1 MRSRRF
7 YLALTVSLVLVA
19 AACGGSDEGGGD
31 EDVNST
37 TTTTT
42 AATGQSNGDGT
53 TTTSPS
59 DDGDGTTT
67 TSPPDDGDSAP
78 QVQPPVGEAGS
89 FTVNGTEF
97 VVTLLNR
104 CIPFGGEDGQTIDL
118 QPIAQGQGAEL
129 FLYGTADSV
138 EVSVQGSAVSEMYG
152 SIAFTADP
160 FGDGEIQESS
170 IDGDRW
176 TGSATLL
183 DALDAA
189 DPVSVTWDVMI
200 TDEIRDCSL

>member
-31 EDVNST
+31 EDVNSA

-53 TTTSPS
+53 TTTSPP

-67 TSPPDDGDSAP
+67 TSPPEDGDSAP
-78 QVQPPVGEAGS
+78 QDQPPVGEAGS
-89 FTVNGTEF
+89 FTVNSTEF

-138 EVSVQGSAVSEMYG
+138 EVSVQGSTVDEMYG
-152 SIAFTADP
+152 SIAFTASP
-160 FGDGEIQESS
+160 FGDAEIQESS

-176 TGSATLL
+176 TGSATLI
-183 DALDAA
+183 DALDVA
-189 DPVSVTWDVMI
+189 DPVSVTWDVMV

>member
-31 EDVNST
+31 ENVNSA

-53 TTTSPS
+53 TTTPPP

-67 TSPPDDGDSAP
+67 TPPPDDGDSAP
-78 QVQPPVGEAGS
+78 RDQPPVGEAGS

-129 FLYGTADSV
+129 FLYGTADSL
-138 EVSVQGSAVSEMYG
+138 EVSVQGSTVSEMYG
-152 SIAFTADP
+152 SIAFTAGP

-176 TGSATLL
+176 TGSATLI
-183 DALDAA
+183 DALDVA
-189 DPVSVTWDVMI
+189 DPVSVTWDVMV
-200 TDEIRDCSL
+200 TDEVRDCSL

>member
-1 MRSRRF
+1 MRSSRF
-7 YLALTVSLVLVA
+7 YPALTVSLLLIA

-31 EDVNST
+31 EGVNST

-53 TTTSPS
+53 TTTP
-59 DDGDGTTT
+59 
-67 TSPPDDGDSAP
+67 PPDDGASAP
-78 QVQPPVGEAGS
+78 QDQPPLGEAGS
-89 FTVNGTEF
+89 FTVNGTKF

-118 QPIAQGQGAEL
+118 QSLAQGQGADL

-138 EVSVQGSAVSEMYG
+138 EVSVQGSTVSEMYG

-183 DALDAA
+183 DALDVA
-189 DPVSVTWDVMI
+189 DPVSVTWDVMVP
-200 TDEIRDCSL
+200 DEIRDCSL

>member
-7 YLALTVSLVLVA
+7 YLVLAVSLVLVA

-31 EDVNST
+31 ENVNSA

-53 TTTSPS
+53 TTTSP
-59 DDGDGTTT
+59 
-67 TSPPDDGDSAP
+67 PDDGEGAP
-78 QVQPPVGEAGS
+78 QDQPPVGEAGS

-97 VVTLLNR
+97 VVTFLNR

-118 QPIAQGQGAEL
+118 QPVAEGQGAIL
-129 FLYGTADSV
+129 FLYGTADSL
-138 EVSVQGSAVSEMYG
+138 EVSVQGSTVSELYG

-160 FGDGEIQESS
+160 FGTGEIQESS

-176 TGSATLL
+176 TGSATLN
-183 DALDAA
+183 DALDVA
-189 DPVSVTWDVMI
+189 DPVAVTWDVMVP
-200 TDEIRDCSL
+200 DEIRDCSL

>member
-31 EDVNST
+31 ENVNSA

-53 TTTSPS
+53 TTTPPP

-67 TSPPDDGDSAP
+67 TPPPDDGDSAP
-78 QVQPPVGEAGS
+78 RDQPPVGEAGS

-129 FLYGTADSV
+129 FLYGTADSL
-138 EVSVQGSAVSEMYG
+138 EVSVQGSTVSEMYG
-152 SIAFTADP
+152 SIAFTAGP

-176 TGSATLL
+176 TGSATLI
-183 DALDAA
+183 DALDVV
-189 DPVSVTWDVMI
+189 DPVSVTWDVMV
-200 TDEIRDCSL
+200 TDEVRDCSL

>member
-31 EDVNST
+31 ENVNSA

-53 TTTSPS
+53 TTTPPP

-67 TSPPDDGDSAP
+67 TPPPDDGDSAP
-78 QVQPPVGEAGS
+78 RDQPPVGEAGS

-129 FLYGTADSV
+129 FLYGTADSL
-138 EVSVQGSAVSEMYG
+138 EVSVQGSTVSEMYG
-152 SIAFTADP
+152 SIAFTASP

-176 TGSATLL
+176 TGSATLI
-183 DALDAA
+183 DALDVA
-189 DPVSVTWDVMI
+189 DPVSVTWDVMV
-200 TDEIRDCSL
+200 TDEVRDCSL

>member
-31 EDVNST
+31 ENVNSA

-53 TTTSPS
+53 TTTPPP

-67 TSPPDDGDSAP
+67 TPPPDDGDSAP
-78 QVQPPVGEAGS
+78 RDQPPVGEAGS

-138 EVSVQGSAVSEMYG
+138 EVSVQGNTVSEMYG
-152 SIAFTADP
+152 SIAFTAGP

-176 TGSATLL
+176 TGSATLI
-183 DALDAA
+183 DALDVA
-189 DPVSVTWDVMI
+189 DPVSVTWDVMV
-200 TDEIRDCSL
+200 TDEVRDCSL

>member
-31 EDVNST
+31 ENVNSA

-53 TTTSPS
+53 TTTSP
-59 DDGDGTTT
+59 
-67 TSPPDDGDSAP
+67 PDDGDSAP
-78 QVQPPVGEAGS
+78 QDQPPVGEAGS

-118 QPIAQGQGAEL
+118 QTLAQGQGGEL
-129 FLYGTADSV
+129 FLYGTADSL
-138 EVSVQGSAVSEMYG
+138 EVSVQGSTVNEMYG

-160 FGDGEIQESS
+160 FGTGEIQESS

-176 TGSATLL
+176 TGSAILN
-183 DALDAA
+183 DALDVA
-189 DPVSVTWDVMI
+189 DPVSVTWDVMVP
-200 TDEIRDCSL
+200 DEIRDCSL

>member
-1 MRSRRF
+1 METSRF

-19 AACGGSDEGGGD
+19 AACGGSDEGGDD
-31 EDVNST
+31 ENVNSA
-37 TTTTT
+37 TTTT
-42 AATGQSNGDGT
+42 AAATEQGNGDGT
-53 TTTSPS
+53 TTTSLE
-59 DDGDGTTT
+59 
-67 TSPPDDGDSAP
+67 DDGDSAP
-78 QVQPPVGEAGS
+78 QDQPPVGEAGS

-138 EVSVQGSAVSEMYG
+138 EVSVQGNTVNEMYG

-160 FGDGEIQESS
+160 FSNGEIQESS

-176 TGSATLL
+176 TGSATLD
-183 DALDAA
+183 DALDVA
-189 DPVSVTWDVMI
+189 DPVSVTWDVMVP
-200 TDEIRDCSL
+200 DEIRDCSL

>member
-31 EDVNST
+31 ENVNSA

-53 TTTSPS
+53 TTTSPE
-59 DDGDGTTT
+59 DDGG
-67 TSPPDDGDSAP
+67 SDSEP
-78 QVQPPVGEAGS
+78 QDQPPVGEAGS

-138 EVSVQGSAVSEMYG
+138 EVSVQGSTVSEMYG
-152 SIAFTADP
+152 SIAFTASP

-176 TGSATLL
+176 TGSATLI
-183 DALDAA
+183 DALDVV
-189 DPVSVTWDVMI
+189 DPVSVTWDVMV